1 MVETTPGLV
10 IRAGGDGSFS
20 LWSEAFREG
29 FHSGRGALREAR
41 ETFLAPS
48 QLERFPPGTTL
59 RVVEVCV
66 GTGGNL
72 ALLLEAC
79 AAAGIALEWWG
90 LELDPRPLAL
100 ALTNETFRR
109 AWQPQTLN
117 LLERLRDNGDWRSE
131 MSRGR
136 LLWGDARQTLA
147 ALLRE
152 REGQLDLVWHDPFSP
167 RRCPELWT
175 LECLGAT
182 ARLLAPSGRWISYC
196 SAAAVRET
204 LRCLR
209 LQLVALAIH
218 DPSREAPAGA
228 AAGAPG
234 GPGARTTLW
243 SGGTVASPTRLGA
256 GPTRDGV
263 DRDGAPR
270 AGPLWRELSAM
281 ERDHLASAAGEPY
294 RDPTGTADSATIL
307 ASRLAA
313 QADAL
318 ARGTRASSS
327 AWRQRWGV
335 GRGAPASRFP
345 RV

>member
-1 MVETTPGLV
+1 MLENRPGLV

-100 ALTNETFRR
+100 ALTSETFRR

-117 LLERLRDNGDWRSE
+117 LLERLRDNGNWRSE
-131 MSRGR
+131 ASSGR
-136 LLWGDARQTLA
+136 LLRGDARQTVA
-147 ALLRE
+147 ALLLE
-152 REGQLDLVWHDPFSP
+152 REGQMDLVWHDPFSP

-204 LRCLR
+204 LRRLG
-209 LQLVALAIH
+209 LQLVALAIP
-218 DPSREAPAGA
+218 DPTRDAP
-228 AAGAPG
+228 APG
-234 GPGARTTLW
+234 GRPERTTLW
-243 SGGTVASPTRLGA
+243 SGGTVASPTGLGV
-256 GPTRDGV
+256 GPARHAF

-270 AGPLWRELSAM
+270 GGPLWRELSAM

-307 ASRLAA
+307 ATRLAA
-313 QADAL
+313 QAEAL

-335 GRGAPASRFP
+335 GRGSG
-345 RV
+345 